1 MFDETQRVK
10 AIQEIDGIVRNTYD
24 RILLWSAPSVSI
36 AYWNKF
42 GMPPGTL
49 ARAGDEFTTYPLWWL
64 DPDKDAKLQ
73 QALRDSSIKLDG
85 QANGRS
91 LLARLRKEGAAGPAM
106 INTYPVLQ
114 RFQSSMTG
122 YFARRFLLIIP
133 TFIGIT
139 MAVFLVMNFVPGGP
153 VERQIMR
160 YKMAAAEGGAGG
172 ARADIQL
179 PAEAVEELR
188 HYYGF
193 DKPVYTRYGMWIW
206 NLAHLNLGRSYVYQD
221 PVWNVITARLPVTL
235 FLGFTGFFLSY
246 LVCIPLGVFKA
257 IRHGSRFDLLSSLIV
272 FLGYSIP
279 GWALGTALLVLLG
292 GGSFW
297 NVFPLGG
304 FRPADWEYLS
314 FFGKV
319 VAQIHYM
326 FLPVL
331 CYMIESFATL
341 TILMK
346 NSLME
351 NLGQDYIRTAYA
363 KGLSERRVIFVHA
376 LRNSLIPI
384 ATGLGTEISIIL
396 AGSFLIEK
404 VFNIDGMGYL
414 GYTSI
419 LQRDY
424 PVALGIL
431 VISSLLLLIGNI
443 LSDMIYVLVDPRIRF
458 K

>member
-1 MFDETQRVK
+1 
-10 AIQEIDGIVRNTYD
+10 
-24 RILLWSAPSVSI
+24 
-36 AYWNKF
+36 
-42 GMPPGTL
+42 
-49 ARAGDEFTTYPLWWL
+49 
-64 DPDKDAKLQ
+64 
-73 QALRDSSIKLDG
+73 
-85 QANGRS
+85 
-91 LLARLRKEGAAGPAM
+91 M
-106 INTYPVLQ
+106 I
-114 RFQSSMTG
+114 G
-122 YFARRFLLIIP
+122 YFTRRFLLIIP

-139 MAVFLVMNFVPGGP
+139 MAVFLIMNFVPGGP
-153 VERQIMR
+153 VERQIMQ
-160 YKMAAAEGGAGG
+160 YK
-172 ARADIQL
+172 
-179 PAEAVEELR
+179 EAVAKRGGGRAVDTGLPPEAIEEMR

-193 DKPVYTRYGMWIW
+193 DKPVTTRYGMWLW
-206 NLAHLNLGRSYVYQD
+206 NVVHLNLGQSYIYQD
-221 PVWNVITARLPVTL
+221 PVWDVIKSRFPVSM
-235 FLGFTGFFLSY
+235 FLGLTGFFLSY

-257 IRHGSRFDLLSSLIV
+257 IRHGSRFDLLSSLVV

-297 NVFPLGG
+297 NLFPLGG
-304 FRPADWEYLS
+304 FRPSNWEYLN
-314 FFGKV
+314 FFEKV
-319 VAQIHYM
+319 AAQIHYM

-351 NLGQDYIRTAYA
+351 NLGQDYVRTAYA
-363 KGLSERRVIFVHA
+363 KGLGERRVIFVHA

-384 ATGLGTEISIIL
+384 ATGLGGEISIIL

-431 VISSLLLLIGNI
+431 VISSLLLLVGNI